1 MQFRPRRA
9 ETGPFFRA
17 FGPEAISGPD
27 QSGSFPETNF
37 FAGDRQMAGC
47 ACALRA
53 ARFCGHGRARM
64 GLGMS
69 VATSLGLWVFLQAAG
84 GGSGFTMLPILL
96 IIPVLYLVMIRPQQK
111 RQKQW
116 QQMLASIKA
125 GDRVT
130 TAGGIRGIIL
140 SIKDDV
146 IVIRVAPDGIK
157 LEVAKNAIAS
167 VTTQDEHA
175 SS

>member
-1 MQFRPRRA
+1 
-9 ETGPFFRA
+9 
-17 FGPEAISGPD
+17 
-27 QSGSFPETNF
+27 
-37 FAGDRQMAGC
+37 
-47 ACALRA
+47 
-53 ARFCGHGRARM
+53 
-64 GLGMS
+64 
-69 VATSLGLWVFLQAAG
+69 
-84 GGSGFTMLPILL
+84 MLPILL

-116 QQMLASIKA
+116 QAMLAAIKA

-157 LEVAKNAIAS
+157 LEVAKNAIAA
-167 VTTQDEHA
+167 VTTQDGI
-175 SS
+175 SGS